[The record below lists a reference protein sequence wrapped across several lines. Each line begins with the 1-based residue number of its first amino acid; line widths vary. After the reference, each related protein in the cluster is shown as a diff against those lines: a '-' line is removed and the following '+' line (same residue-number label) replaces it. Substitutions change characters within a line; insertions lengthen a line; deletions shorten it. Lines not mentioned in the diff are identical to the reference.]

1 MILLFK
7 RDRAYEI
14 ALGVEPK
21 PAEPAYPKKLTK
33 VQFKDRLI
41 TAQAASS
48 VGSTTLTPQSGES
61 TAAATRAQAPQ
72 PPPVILLS

>member
-7 RDRAYEI
+7 RNRAYKI
-14 ALGVEPK
+14 ALEVEPK
-21 PAEPAYPKKLTK
+21 PAEPAYLKKLTK
-33 VQFKDRLI
+33 IQFKDRLI

-48 VGSTTLTPQSGES
+48 VSSTTLTPQSRES
-61 TAAATRAQAPQ
+61 TTTAGAQAPQ